1 MTNKEIDRYYIDR
14 SGSIRKSVIVY
25 EIRGSLHTPIL
36 YISKPRWLTDSE
48 FNETLDRVQILIKER

>member
-1 MTNKEIDRYYIDR
+1 MTKDRYYIDR
-14 SGSIRKSVIVY
+14 SRSIRKSVIVY

-48 FNETLDRVQILIKER
+48 FNDTLDRIQILIKER

>member
-1 MTNKEIDRYYIDR
+1 MKYYIDR
-14 SGSIRKSVIVY
+14 SRSIRKSVILY

-48 FNETLDRVQILIKER
+48 FNETLDRIQILIKER

>member
-1 MTNKEIDRYYIDR
+1 MTKKENDRYYIDR
-14 SGSIRKSVIVY
+14 SRSIRKSVIVY

-48 FNETLDRVQILIKER
+48 FNDTLDRIQILIKER

>member
-1 MTNKEIDRYYIDR
+1 MTTDKYYIDR
-14 SGSIRKSVIVY
+14 SRSLRKSVIVY

-48 FNETLDRVQILIKER
+48 FNETLDRIQILIKEK

>member
-1 MTNKEIDRYYIDR
+1 MTTDRYYIDR
-14 SGSIRKSVIVY
+14 SRSIRKSVILY

-48 FNETLDRVQILIKER
+48 FNETLDRIQILIKER

>member
-1 MTNKEIDRYYIDR
+1 MTTGRYYIDR
-14 SGSIRKSVIVY
+14 SRKLRKSVIVY

-48 FNETLDRVQILIKER
+48 FNETLDRIQILIKER

>member
-1 MTNKEIDRYYIDR
+1 MTTYRYYIDR
-14 SGSIRKSVIVY
+14 SRKLRKSVIIY

-48 FNETLDRVQILIKER
+48 FNETLDRVQILIKDK